1 MALEKSI
8 TILNTIGVATD
19 ADGVWNYVGN
29 VRAPFT
35 VHVTGSGAGDTIT
48 INASCA
54 AKPLNTTHDVSVGA
68 IVADGFTVISQPVK
82 WIKARKPAA
91 TQSSAVFLHGHLI

>member
-1 MALEKSI
+1 MALEKTI
-8 TILNTIGVATD
+8 TILNLLTTATD
-19 ADGVWNYVGN
+19 ANGVWFYVGN
-29 VRAPFT
+29 LRAPFT

-54 AKPLNTTHDVSVGA
+54 VQPAAGTHDVP
-68 IVADGFTVISQPVK
+68 VAAVTSDGFTVISQPVK

-91 TQSSAVFLHGHLI
+91 TQSSTVFVHGHVI

>member
-1 MALEKSI
+1 MALEKTL
-8 TILNTIGVATD
+8 TILNLSGVATD
-19 ADGVWNYVGN
+19 ANGVWTYVGN

-35 VHVTGSGAGDTIT
+35 VHVTGSGASDTVT

-54 AKPLNTTHDVSVGA
+54 LAPAAGTHDFQ
-68 IVADGFTVISQPVK
+68 VAAVTTDGFTVISQPVK